1 LCGAPARAE
10 STHQK
15 LLHFLARSE
24 WEDRPVRVLAARYGL
39 KEMQRRHAI
48 THWIIDDTGFL
59 KQGKCSPGVKRQ
71 YTGSAGKV
79 TNCQVAVSLTLSNEQ
94 TQLPIDFA
102 LFVPEE
108 WAADRERCAAAKI
121 PTAIGYKPKW
131 QLAVDMIDAAIAADL
146 PRGVVLADADYGNK
160 SAFRDA
166 LDERGL
172 QYAVAVQLTTRVRR
186 VHHSGARRRLG
197 APMSVEELAFSLS
210 EKSIRKTTWRE
221 GTGAPMR
228 LRGWKGVPGWEG
240 FRGRCGCRARVCFTR
255 WNARARA
262 RGVTERRGEEASA
275 APVMIAVG
283 VRTKRMR
290 PVGACVGANGRSWP
304 RVRREAAPLEV
315 QRENKASWAGA
326 DGRGGGLAPW
336 SSRAISSASVIA
348 ATMRIVPPHRRQVVT
363 SMANTLAKSLA
374 QPMRALLGPGPVV
387 PGCDAEACQGRR
399 WVGSNNGTCVGT
411 TQGVQQGATR
421 MRARRA

>member
-1 LCGAPARAE
+1 MYACGLFGEGDRKSAEPVAARLCGAPARAE

-221 GTGAPMR
+221 GTGAPMAASFAVVR
-228 LRGWKGVPGWEG
+228 VEPVPADDVPRREQWLVIEWGDSHRPDGYTLSTLSHDISRKQLIRSLKE
-240 FRGRCGCRARVCFTR
+240 R
-255 WNARARA
+255 WR
-262 RGVTERRGEEASA
+262 TERAYQDLEGELGLDHFE
-275 APVMIAVG
+275 
-283 VRTKRMR
+283 
-290 PVGACVGANGRSWP
+290 GRSFTGWHHHVTVVLACYAFMVAEQMRGFP
-304 RVRREAAPLEV
+304 PSQHHADDTPEARPLH
-315 QRENKASWAGA
+315 
-326 DGRGGGLAPW
+326 
-336 SSRAISSASVIA
+336 RAA
-348 ATMRIVPPHRRQVVT
+348 
-363 SMANTLAKSLA
+363 
-374 QPMRALLGPGPVV
+374 
-387 PGCDAEACQGRR
+387 
-399 WVGSNNGTCVGT
+399 
-411 TQGVQQGATR
+411 
-421 MRARRA
+421 